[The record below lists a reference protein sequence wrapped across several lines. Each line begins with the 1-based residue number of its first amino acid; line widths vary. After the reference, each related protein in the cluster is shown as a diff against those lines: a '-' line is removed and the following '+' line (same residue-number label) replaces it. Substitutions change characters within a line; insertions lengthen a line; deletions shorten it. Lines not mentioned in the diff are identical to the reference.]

1 MQCALYDAGRCR
13 SCQWITQPIPEQLSA
28 KTADLKNLLADFP
41 VEEWC
46 APVSGP
52 EQGFRNKAKMVVSG
66 SVEKP
71 LLGMLHR
78 DGTPEDLCDCPLYP
92 ASFAPVFAAL
102 KPFIARAG
110 LTPYNVARKRGELKY
125 ILLTESQSDGGMMLR
140 FVLRSE
146 TKLAQLRKALPWL
159 QEQLPQLKVITVNIQ
174 PVHMAIMEGETEIY
188 LTEQQALAERFNDV
202 PLWIRPQSFFQTNP
216 AVASQLYAT
225 ARDWVRQLPVK
236 HMWDLFCGVGG
247 FGLHCATPD
256 MQLTGIEIASE
267 AIACAKQSAAE
278 LGLTRLQFQALD
290 STQFATAQG
299 EVPELVLVNPP
310 RRGIGKPL
318 CDYLSGFGLH
328 CATPDMQLT
337 GIEIA
342 SEAIACAKQSA
353 AELGL
358 TRLQFQALDSTQFAT
373 AQGEVP
379 ELVLVNPPR
388 RGIGKP
394 LCDYLSTMAPRFI
407 IYSSCNA
414 QTMAKDIRE
423 LPGYRIERVQLFDMF
438 PHTAHYEVMTLLVKQ

>member
-13 SCQWITQPIPEQLSA
+13 SCQWIEQPVNDQLAA
-28 KTADLKNLLADFP
+28 KMNDLHTLLAGQT
-41 VEEWC
+41 VEAWC

-92 ASFAPVFAAL
+92 ESFAPVFAAL

-125 ILLTESQSDGGMMLR
+125 LLLTESRYDGGMMLR
-140 FVLRSE
+140 FVLRSDA
-146 TKLAQLRKALPWL
+146 KLAQLRAALPWL
-159 QEQLPQLKVITVNIQ
+159 QAQLPQLKVITANIQ
-174 PVHMAIMEGETEIY
+174 PVHMAIMEGETEIF

-216 AVASQLYAT
+216 VVAGHLYAT
-225 ARDWVRQLPVK
+225 ARDWVRQLPVN

-247 FGLHCATPD
+247 FGLHCATPQ
-256 MQLTGIEIASE
+256 MKLTGIEIAPE
-267 AIACAKQSAAE
+267 AITCAKQSAQE
-278 LGLTRLQFQALD
+278 LGLQNLHFQALD

-299 EVPELVLVNPP
+299 EVPDLVLVNPP

-318 CDYLSGFGLH
+318 CDFLS
-328 CATPDMQLT
+328 
-337 GIEIA
+337 
-342 SEAIACAKQSA
+342 
-353 AELGL
+353 
-358 TRLQFQALDSTQFAT
+358 R
-373 AQGEVP
+373 
-379 ELVLVNPPR
+379 
-388 RGIGKP
+388 
-394 LCDYLSTMAPRFI
+394 MAPRYI
-407 IYSSCNA
+407 VYSSCNA

-438 PHTAHYEVMTLLVKQ
+438 PHTAHYEVLTLLSRQ

>member
-13 SCQWITQPIPEQLSA
+13 SCQWIEQPVNDQLAA
-28 KTADLKNLLADFP
+28 KMNDLHTLLAGQT
-41 VEEWC
+41 VEAWC

-52 EQGFRNKAKMVVSG
+52 DQGFRNKAKMVVSG

-78 DGTPEDLCDCPLYP
+78 DGTPVDLTDCPLYP
-92 ASFAPVFAAL
+92 DSFAPVFAAL

-125 ILLTESQSDGGMMLR
+125 LLLTESQRDGGMMLR

-146 TKLAQLRKALPWL
+146 SKLEQLRAALPAL
-159 QEQLPQLKVITVNIQ
+159 QAQLPQLKVITANIQ
-174 PVHMAIMEGETEIY
+174 PVHMAIMEGEQEIFF
-188 LTEQQALAERFNDV
+188 TEQQALAETFNGV

-216 AVASQLYAT
+216 TVASALYAT
-225 ARDWVRQLPVK
+225 ARDWVRALPVT

-247 FGLHCATPD
+247 FGLHCATPV
-256 MQLTGIEIASE
+256 MTLTGIEIAPE

-299 EVPELVLVNPP
+299 DVPELVLVNPP
-310 RRGIGKPL
+310 RRGIGKAL
-318 CDYLSGFGLH
+318 CDYLS
-328 CATPDMQLT
+328 Q
-337 GIEIA
+337 
-342 SEAIACAKQSA
+342 
-353 AELGL
+353 
-358 TRLQFQALDSTQFAT
+358 
-373 AQGEVP
+373 
-379 ELVLVNPPR
+379 
-388 RGIGKP
+388 
-394 LCDYLSTMAPRFI
+394 MAPPYI

-414 QTMAKDIRE
+414 QTMAKDIAN
-423 LPGYRIERVQLFDMF
+423 LPGYRIARVQLFDMF
-438 PHTAHYEVMTLLVKQ
+438 PHTAHYEVLTLLVKSGS